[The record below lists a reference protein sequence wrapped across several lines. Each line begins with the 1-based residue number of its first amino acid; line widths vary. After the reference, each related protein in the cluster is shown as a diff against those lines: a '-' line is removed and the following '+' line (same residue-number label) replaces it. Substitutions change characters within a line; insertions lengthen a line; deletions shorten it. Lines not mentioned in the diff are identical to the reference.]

1 MRLQLDSLTSA
12 PAGLTGTG
20 ATGLA
25 GKGTQ
30 KIGGQGADG
39 HDSSYVSGPS
49 SILNRFAADRTA
61 RVQQLTEQ
69 VQSGSYQVS
78 GSAVSQAIVD
88 QSLLQA

>member
-1 MRLQLDSLTSA
+1 MRLQLDSLSSA

-30 KIGGQGADG
+30 KTGGQGADG
-39 HDSSYVSGPS
+39 QDSSYVSGPS
-49 SILNRFAADRTA
+49 SILNSFAADRTA
-61 RVQQLTEQ
+61 RLQQLTEQ
-69 VQSGSYQVS
+69 VQSGSYQVI
-78 GSAVSQAIVD
+78 GAAVSQSIVD